1 MKTTVEIPDD
11 LFRKAKATAALQG
24 RSFKDLITDL
34 LRKELNETAQE
45 SAPRRSVYD
54 RMKDVCGIGP
64 DVEIPEDFL
73 TNPKYMDGF
82 GE

>member
-1 MKTTVEIPDD
+1 MKTTIEIPDD
-11 LFRKAKATAALQG
+11 LFRKAKATAAMQG
-24 RSFKDLITDL
+24 RSLKDLITDS
-34 LRKELNETAQE
+34 LRQGLNMPVQKP
-45 SAPRRSVYD
+45 PRSLSVYD